1 MLHTEYKGEITI
13 IKNGQ
18 ELRRIEERR
27 KGIEKNG
34 LRGWRL
40 ELDDLIL

>member
-1 MLHTEYKGEITI
+1 MLHTESKGEITI